1 MIITKNMYNYI
12 FFNNYES
19 FIISRNNAHAA
30 YEQENSK
37 STLYTVIILVYVMQ
51 EIEKLYNYT
60 VCDYNSPQLATTQGL
75 LVFPD

>member
-37 STLYTVIILVYVMQ
+37 STLYTVIILVYVM
-51 EIEKLYNYT
+51 
-60 VCDYNSPQLATTQGL
+60 
-75 LVFPD
+75 